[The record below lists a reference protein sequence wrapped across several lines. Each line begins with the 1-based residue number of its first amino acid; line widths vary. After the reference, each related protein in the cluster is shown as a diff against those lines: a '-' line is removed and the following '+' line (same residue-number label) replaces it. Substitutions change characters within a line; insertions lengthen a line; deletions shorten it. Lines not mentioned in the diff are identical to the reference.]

1 MKLCLFGVLHG
12 SPICRSRYLSRIAD
26 LFRDNGPPSFLAVEA
41 APRLFRD
48 IFLPQREKFRTLAM
62 ADTEFTRYG
71 TPFVDALAECIGFE
85 ADAHGYVY
93 GSQEPAVLWLDEH
106 RDYDTNDQ
114 GCAPSLGRNHYLW
127 FKSYLDRQPQPCATV
142 EEAFHCIHLGLAA
155 SGARNGLESPE
166 HIYRRD
172 PKWSELIRAKLRE
185 PCAST
190 YAIVIAGLD
199 HIESNPLSVLS
210 ILSGTVT
217 CEALDIT
224 EA

>member
-12 SPICRSRYLSRIAD
+12 SPISRNRYRSRIAD
-26 LFRDNGPPSFLAVEA
+26 MFCDNGPPSFLAVEA

-48 IFLPQREKFRTLAM
+48 VILPQRAEFRAHAM

-71 TPFVDALAECIGFE
+71 TPFVDALAECIAFE
-85 ADAHGYVY
+85 ADAHRGVY
-93 GSQEPAVLWLDEH
+93 GSHEPAVLWLDEH

-114 GCAPSLGRNHYLW
+114 GCVSSLGRNYDIW
-127 FKSYLDRQPQPCATV
+127 FGDYFKKQSCSTL
-142 EEAFHCIHLGLAA
+142 EEAFHCIHLGIAA
-155 SGARNGLESPE
+155 KAEGNGVTPDT
-166 HIYRRD
+166 YRRD
-172 PKWSELIRAKLRE
+172 PRWSELILAKLQE
-185 PCAST
+185 SSTST
-190 YAIVIAGLD
+190 YAIVIAGLA
-199 HIESNPLSVLS
+199 HIESNPQSILS